1 METAV
6 LWELILQ
13 TLCKKNSL
21 LFKKLQQIYTYIY
34 IQLKATKQKKTH
46 RRLRQ
51 LAMKPHGFAR
61 TVEAAKAA
69 KAAKASALLR
79 STSEVELEMTPLET
93 GSGNGTRS
101 GASGSQDGLV
111 AADTHLDRK
120 AFELSDALT
129 NEALSESRT
138 FNFCRSARKSILLSL
153 GVSPQSATPA
163 TQDILTPYS
172 KASNQACMNAYM
184 AVVLGPGT
192 FRLSRAIS
200 RCGWSIGFGA
210 LLCLCL
216 MHIFICLRLVE
227 VPQLI
232 QQDVPNATFLAKV
245 FLERRAYRIVAILS
259 VLSWFGACS
268 IQLQNVVSN
277 ILTVVA
283 FDVAEYANFHRFRDT
298 TPFGWKLFAAIML
311 AVTVVPLSLKSS
323 AKDLQT
329 KASYA
334 VYSMLAIGAVESS
347 CAFVHGIYGLK
358 SEVQNHGPEDYD
370 SVGSNIAG
378 GLFDMALAFGGIAIL
393 PYVLADMLQP
403 ENAREVVI
411 KATTRIMFF
420 YLACAMIGYFGWANT
435 IKIMTPLQLMMSMSW
450 GYQNCA
456 RIISSLRRNL

>member
-1 METAV
+1 M
-6 LWELILQ
+6 
-13 TLCKKNSL
+13 
-21 LFKKLQQIYTYIY
+21 
-34 IQLKATKQKKTH
+34 KA
-46 RRLRQ
+46 
-51 LAMKPHGFAR
+51 HGLAR

-69 KAAKASALLR
+69 KAAKDSALR
-79 STSEVELEMTPLET
+79 SSEVELEMTPLEI
-93 GSGNGTRS
+93 GSAGGTRS
-101 GASGSQDGLV
+101 GAAGSQDGLV
-111 AADTHLDRK
+111 AADTYLDRT

-153 GVSPQSATPA
+153 GVSPQSMTPA

-200 RCGWSIGFGA
+200 RCGWLIGFGA
-210 LLCLCL
+210 LLCLSL

-283 FDVAEYANFHRFRDT
+283 FDAKDYANLHRFRDT
-298 TPFGWKLFAAIML
+298 TPFGWKLLAAIML
-311 AVTVVPLSLKSS
+311 AVTIVPLSLKSS

-334 VYSMLAIGAVESS
+334 VYAMLAIGAVESS
-347 CAFVHGIYGLK
+347 CAFVHGIYHLK
-358 SEVQNHGPEDYD
+358 SEVQDHGEDYD

-456 RIISSLRRNL
+456 RIISFL